1 MAWLWK
7 NEGVAPK
14 KGGTLMPAG
23 ASGLVCVYLSDCKS
37 GGGGGVKAGGGG
49 WTESGRSG

>member
-14 KGGTLMPAG
+14 KG
-23 ASGLVCVYLSDCKS
+23 
-37 GGGGGVKAGGGG
+37 KAGGADRFMGG
-49 WTESGRSG
+49 NGCRVAVKRGSSVGG